1 MLLSMAAILRANA
14 VHIESDT
21 IPSLTLKGVE
31 IVTQRVLL
39 PVHRLSNVHGNIL
52 VAGKKNEVIEL
63 SKSNADLASVNQRQ
77 IFARVPGLMIW
88 ESDGSGVQIGIA
100 ARGLSP
106 NRSWE
111 FNTRQNGYDITPD
124 VFGYPE
130 AYYTPPM
137 EAVERIEFMRGAACS
152 LHSMLLVAQRESG
165 ATTHLPNSEKEMDGA
180 KIPLLIAQ
188 HCTVASSL
196 DQMKRLFWD

>member
-1 MLLSMAAILRANA
+1 MMKRLCVVVIVLFGWICESNA
-14 VHIESDT
+14 SSDYACSDT
-21 IPSLTLKGVE
+21 IPQIQLSGVE
-31 IVTQRVLL
+31 IVTERTVL
-39 PVHRLSNVHGNIL
+39 PVHRLPNVYGVIL
-52 VAGKKNEVIEL
+52 TAGKKNEVIEL
-63 SKSNADLASVNQRQ
+63 AKSNADLASVNQRQ

-88 ESDGSGVQIGIA
+88 ESDGSGIQIGIS

-137 EAVERIEFMRGAACS
+137 EAVERIEFIRG
-152 LHSMLLVAQRESG
+152 
-165 ATTHLPNSEKEMDGA
+165 
-180 KIPLLIAQ
+180 
-188 HCTVASSL
+188 ASSL
-196 DQMKRLFWD
+196 QFGPQFGSSNFRSTLRSSIVPTFCCLKGRIED